1 MGKEHSLTIKYKSIS
16 LIGSKAR
23 HNQDAYAEFQ
33 IPGGYGFAI
42 CDGIN
47 GKEGGGAIA
56 SKMAIESI
64 KRQFRNTQFK
74 NPQKALTNAL
84 TLANFQLYDHI
95 QKNERFKGMGASCV
109 IVLVIDERV
118 YYAYIG
124 NVRFYILRDNT
135 IYRLTRDHTKAQTA
149 LAQNKI
155 NEEKLESDP
164 GFYIADRALG
174 FDKDVNFSVC
184 KQPISMEEH
193 DMLLLTSDGLFKE
206 LTENQIAEVVNDP
219 DASVDFMATN
229 LAQKADQAGGN
240 DNITLTLMHVFDPQK
255 VPFTPETGE
264 KTEIVEG
271 KKGIPKAVWIVLGV
285 IGLVA
290 LLYGISEI
298 AFNHE
303 RVTTEQK
310 PQKSVVDTQP
320 KDTIKPARTEDLTK
334 KKEKEPQGIKP
345 EFIPYKIE
353 KGDNFY
359 RLGIRFN
366 VTVQLLEKVNNVQA
380 KRLRLG
386 QRIRIPVKA
395 IHKVEKGEMLSTIA
409 EKYHTPVKDIL
420 KANKLDDAD
429 RLSEGMVLNI
439 PLQYDDKISE

>member
-33 IPGGYGFAI
+33 IPGGYGFAV

-84 TLANFQLYDHI
+84 TLANFQLYDHV
-95 QKNERFKGMGASCV
+95 QKNERFKGMGASCG
-109 IVLVIDERV
+109 IVLVIDELV

-155 NEEKLESDP
+155 TEEKLESDP

-174 FDKDVNFSVC
+174 FDKDVNFSFF

-206 LTENQIAEVVNDP
+206 LTEN
-219 DASVDFMATN
+219 
-229 LAQKADQAGGN
+229 
-240 DNITLTLMHVFDPQK
+240 H
-255 VPFTPETGE
+255 
-264 KTEIVEG
+264 
-271 KKGIPKAVWIVLGV
+271 
-285 IGLVA
+285 
-290 LLYGISEI
+290 
-298 AFNHE
+298 
-303 RVTTEQK
+303 
-310 PQKSVVDTQP
+310 
-320 KDTIKPARTEDLTK
+320 
-334 KKEKEPQGIKP
+334 
-345 EFIPYKIE
+345 
-353 KGDNFY
+353 
-359 RLGIRFN
+359 
-366 VTVQLLEKVNNVQA
+366 
-380 KRLRLG
+380 
-386 QRIRIPVKA
+386 
-395 IHKVEKGEMLSTIA
+395 
-409 EKYHTPVKDIL
+409 
-420 KANKLDDAD
+420 
-429 RLSEGMVLNI
+429 
-439 PLQYDDKISE
+439 

>member
-1 MGKEHSLTIKYKSIS
+1 MGKEQGLTIKYKSIS
-16 LIGSKAR
+16 LIGSKAK

-84 TLANFQLYDHI
+84 TLANFQLFDHI
-95 QKNERFKGMGASCV
+95 QKNERFKGMGTSCG
-109 IVLVIDERV
+109 IVLVIDELV

-149 LAQNKI
+149 LSQNKI
-155 NEEKLESDP
+155 ASDKLESDP
-164 GFYIADRALG
+164 GYFIADRALG
-174 FDKDVNFSVC
+174 FKKDVNFSVC
-184 KQPISMEEH
+184 KQPISMEEN
-193 DMLLLTSDGLFKE
+193 DLLLLTSDGLFKE

-229 LAQKADQAGGN
+229 LAQKADQSGGS
-240 DNITLTLMHVFDPQK
+240 DNITLTLMHVFDPEK

-264 KTEIVEG
+264 QTEIVEG
-271 KKGIPKAVWIVLGV
+271 KKSIPKLVWIILGV
-285 IGLVA
+285 IGLIAV
-290 LLYGISEI
+290 LYGVSEL
-298 AFNHE
+298 AFDHE
-303 RVTTEQK
+303 SVTSEKEQQQ
-310 PQKSVVDTQP
+310 PVADTQP
-320 KDTIKPARTEDLTK
+320 KDTIKPAHTK
-334 KKEKEPQGIKP
+334 RLSQEIEKEPQGIKP

-366 VTVQLLEKVNNVQA
+366 VTVQFLEKVNSVQA

-386 QRIRIPVKA
+386 QRIRIPVKTT
-395 IHKVEKGEMLSTIA
+395 HEVEKGEILSTIA
-409 EKYHTPVKDIL
+409 EKYNTPVKDIL
-420 KANKLDDAD
+420 KANKLENAD
-429 RLSEGMVLNI
+429 RLREGMVLNI
-439 PLQYDDKISE
+439 PLQYDDKIAE